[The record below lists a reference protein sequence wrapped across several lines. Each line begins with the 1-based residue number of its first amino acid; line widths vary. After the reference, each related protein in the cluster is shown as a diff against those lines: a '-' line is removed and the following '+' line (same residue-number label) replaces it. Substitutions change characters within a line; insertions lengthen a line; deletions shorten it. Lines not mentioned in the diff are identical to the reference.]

1 MIKVQLDC
9 LIVQTFHKYIEIKLA
24 EKNYA
29 GMSSIANTNP
39 KINIAVLLAALLA
52 TLPTNCQVYVL
63 TSSKC
68 RNG

>member
-1 MIKVQLDC
+1 M
-9 LIVQTFHKYIEIKLA
+9 A

-29 GMSSIANTNP
+29 GISSISNTNP
-39 KINIAVLLAALLA
+39 KIIFFKAALLA

-68 RNG
+68 RNS